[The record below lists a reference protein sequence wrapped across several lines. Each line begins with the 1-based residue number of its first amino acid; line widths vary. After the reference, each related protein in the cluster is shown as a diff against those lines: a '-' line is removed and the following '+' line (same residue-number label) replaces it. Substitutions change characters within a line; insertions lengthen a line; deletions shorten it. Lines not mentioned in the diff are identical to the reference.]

1 MVDVKLLHST
11 PLEIVIRAIRTCYNS
26 HGRSDSSY
34 IVSKDLK
41 QYNKIE
47 FHLGD
52 RDKDL
57 IKRII
62 ESKHES
68 TLEHCIFSF
77 EITNMSRLCL
87 QELSRHRIASPS
99 VKSSRYT
106 LKELKDEKP
115 FDMHLYNDSVERASK
130 YINLLG
136 KVDIDIASI
145 QALENVRSLVQSGK
159 YTNDEIKY
167 CLPECYKV
175 SEVLTINARSLRNLF
190 TLRLAP
196 EAHFEIQELAHKMKA
211 IIPKQYSILFI

>member
-11 PLEIVIRAIRTCYNS
+11 PIEIVIRAIRTCYDS
-26 HGRSDSSY
+26 HARSDSSY
-34 IVSKDLK
+34 YVSKDLK
-41 QYNKIE
+41 TYNKIE
-47 FHLGD
+47 FQLGD
-52 RDKDL
+52 RDKNL
-57 IKRII
+57 IERII
-62 ESKHES
+62 ESKHDS
-68 TLEHCIFSF
+68 TLEHCVFSF

-87 QELSRHRIASPS
+87 QELSRHRMASPS

-145 QALENVRSLVQSGK
+145 QALENVRALIQSGK

-175 SEVLTINARSLRNLF
+175 SEVFTINTRSLRNLF
-190 TLRLAP
+190 ALRTAP
-196 EAHFEIQELAHKMKA
+196 EAHFEIKELAHKMRA
-211 IIPKQYSILFI
+211 VIPSVYSILF